1 MQFFTLHLYYS
12 ETYQALFTC
21 KYARPLPP
29 VKDFFYFT
37 LKSMKVKKNELLRYS
52 NPIRAINDT
61 SFIQSGIYKALD
73 V

>member
-29 VKDFFYFT
+29 VKDFLFHVEVDE
-37 LKSMKVKKNELLRYS
+37 SNKK
-52 NPIRAINDT
+52 
-61 SFIQSGIYKALD
+61 
-73 V
+73 